1 MPFQISVSNP
11 VPLSQEV
18 QTISKEA
25 LDNIIGNSPYQ
36 HVTTN
41 HWSQQAVETITTNLV
56 KLNKPYK
63 FIGENAVRRYFL
75 SLHSSR
81 LLVKGYSIADN
92 HLMSTL
98 SDIENGKLLNAM
110 IFCHLPV
117 FFPVTCVIMQTNTG
131 AGLSVS
137 STCYWDKTTDMSFTV
152 RWENK
157 AVVTIVNVFA
167 VAI

>member
-1 MPFQISVSNP
+1 MMGDTHP
-11 VPLSQEV
+11 V
-18 QTISKEA
+18 EA
-25 LDNIIGNSPYQ
+25 LDNIIGNSPYW

-41 HWSQQAVETITTNLV
+41 QWSQQAVETITTNLV

-63 FIGENAVRRYFL
+63 YI
-75 SLHSSR
+75 
-81 LLVKGYSIADN
+81 
-92 HLMSTL
+92 
-98 SDIENGKLLNAM
+98 
-110 IFCHLPV
+110 
-117 FFPVTCVIMQTNTG
+117 VTCVIMQTNTG

-137 STCYWDKTTDMSFTV
+137 STCYWDKATDRKFLLSFTV

>member
-1 MPFQISVSNP
+1 MMSDTYPVENSASHL

-25 LDNIIGNSPYQ
+25 LDNIIGNSPYW

-41 HWSQQAVETITTNLV
+41 QWSQQAVETITTNLV

-63 FIGENAVRRYFL
+63 YI
-75 SLHSSR
+75 
-81 LLVKGYSIADN
+81 
-92 HLMSTL
+92 
-98 SDIENGKLLNAM
+98 
-110 IFCHLPV
+110 
-117 FFPVTCVIMQTNTG
+117 VTCVIMQTNTG

-137 STCYWDKTTDMSFTV
+137 STCYWDKATDLSFTV